1 MKYVSRMVFGLSI
14 AAVLA
19 LFTACPQAAD
29 TKKNS
34 PNLNP
39 LGIKQTDVAD
49 TISKM
54 DSIKDNFDIEKGNI
68 TIKKAA
74 ASSITLP
81 EKFGDNRTLKDVKI
95 TSGKSVTVEKSGK
108 DFTLKVTK
116 PTNGKAETVTLE
128 LKIEGKD
135 KSGKTATST
144 ISVTITNKKNIEE
157 GSQPPASI
165 KTVTATAK
173 AGTAGAATL
182 KMTLEND
189 GDSYDKVKI
198 SVAKLKNGAAGDT
211 DPAKFKGNQDA
222 IEIAKKD
229 FAGLTNGAGYDVT
242 VESPAQGATYQF
254 TFQLLKGSQNVG
266 NPAMASSTLGEAAQS
281 TPASIKT
288 VTATAKA
295 GTAGAATLKMT
306 LENDGDSYDKV
317 KISVAKLKNGAAGDT
332 DPAKFK
338 GNQDA
343 IEIAK
348 KDFAGLTNGAGY
360 DVTVESP
367 AQGAT
372 YQFTFQLLKGS
383 QNVGNPAMASS
394 TLGE

>member
-144 ISVTITNKKNIEE
+144 ISVTITNKKDIEE
-157 GSQPPASI
+157 GSQSPAIGAVSFVVPKEDNKVTI
-165 KTVTATAK
+165 KVAAITN
-173 AGTAGAATL
+173 GTAGTDYDKLVISAVKKGTQNAVEVEPAEIALADDPAVAALATGKELTL
-182 KMTLEND
+182 KGANAEAGAEYTFTLQ
-189 GDSYDKVKI
+189 
-198 SVAKLKNGAAGDT
+198 LKKGNKAVGAETTAHSTSGKAAG
-211 DPAKFKGNQDA
+211 
-222 IEIAKKD
+222 
-229 FAGLTNGAGYDVT
+229 
-242 VESPAQGATYQF
+242 
-254 TFQLLKGSQNVG
+254 G
-266 NPAMASSTLGEAAQS
+266 NPAAPAIGAVSFVVPKEDNKVTIKVAAI
-281 TPASIKT
+281 TN
-288 VTATAKA
+288 
-295 GTAGAATLKMT
+295 GTAGTDYDKLVISAVKKGTQNAVEVEPAEIALADDPAVAALATGKELTLKGANAEAGAEYTFT
-306 LENDGDSYDKV
+306 LQ
-317 KISVAKLKNGAAGDT
+317 LK
-332 DPAKFK
+332 K
-338 GNQDA
+338 GNKA
-343 IEIAK
+343 V
-348 KDFAGLTNGAGY
+348 GAE
-360 DVTVESP
+360 TT
-367 AQGAT
+367 AH
-372 YQFTFQLLKGS
+372 
-383 QNVGNPAMASS
+383 S
-394 TLGE
+394 TSGKNS